1 MTKHF
6 EIIES
11 KLESLREVTVRV
23 KREDLLELM
32 LASELRGYRMAGGQR
47 PCQYFEQLCRST
59 DEEIFPVFIKKDKL
73 VLYGL
78 GYETVYNYC
87 RDCGESVG
95 FYDATKSLSTTE
107 II

>member
-1 MTKHF
+1 MIRHF
-6 EIIES
+6 EVIES
-11 KLESLREVTVRV
+11 KLESLKEVTVRV

-32 LASELRGYRMAGGQR
+32 LTSELRGYRMAGGQR

-78 GYETVYNYC
+78 GYETAYNYY
-87 RDCGESVG
+87 RKWMESVG